1 MQIRKLL
8 FAATFAAAGLC
19 AASLAAT
26 AQDWPSRPVTM
37 VVPFAA
43 GGPIDTLARVLQQ
56 PMSEALGQQLI
67 VENVPGGGGMTGSL
81 RVAQAAADSHMF
93 VLASIGTHAISQS
106 MHKKPLYDATS
117 AFQPVILTA
126 DAPLVLLVRKDLPA
140 KNLKEFTE
148 YAKANQAKM
157 QFGSG
162 GTGTSSHVGCVLL
175 NQTIGVN
182 IVHVPYRGGGPAL
195 QDLIAG
201 RLDFICNYVSTAVPA
216 VAAGQARVL
225 ATLAGERSTAFPDV
239 PTADQQGLKN
249 FDISAWNAIF
259 LPKSATP
266 AMVAKM
272 NAAVSKALD
281 TPALKKRLDD
291 IGLIPPAAG
300 RRTPE
305 YLQKYVESEIKK
317 WAVPV
322 KAAGLQVD

>member
-1 MQIRKLL
+1 MHIRKLL
-8 FAATFAAAGLC
+8 FAAAFAT
-19 AASLAAT
+19 ASQSAT

-37 VVPFAA
+37 LVPFAA

-56 PMSEALGQQLI
+56 PLSEALGQQLI

-81 RVAQAAADSHMF
+81 RVAQAAADSHLF

-106 MHKKPLYDATS
+106 MHKKPLYDAAT

-140 KNLKEFTE
+140 KDLKEFAE
-148 YAKANQAKM
+148 YAKANHGKM

-175 NQTIGVN
+175 HQTIGVN

-195 QDLIAG
+195 QDLIGG

-239 PTADQQGLKN
+239 PTADQQGLKD

-266 AMVAKM
+266 AMVAKL
-272 NAAVSKALD
+272 NAAVSRVLD

-291 IGLIPPAAG
+291 IGLIPPAAA
-300 RRTPE
+300 RRTPG

-322 KAAGLQVD
+322 QAAGLQVD

>member
-1 MQIRKLL
+1 MQIRTLV
-8 FAATFAAAGLC
+8 FAAAI
-19 AASLAAT
+19 AAAGQSAM
-26 AQDWPSRPVTM
+26 AQEWPSRALTM

-56 PMSEALGQQLI
+56 PMSEALGQQII

-81 RVAQAAADSHMF
+81 RVSQAAADSHVF

-106 MHKKPLYDATS
+106 MHKKPLYDSAV

-140 KNLKEFTE
+140 KDLKEFSD
-148 YAKANQAKM
+148 YARQNAGKM

-175 NQTIGVN
+175 NQTIGAN

-225 ATLAGERSTAFPDV
+225 ATLAGERSTAFADV
-239 PTADQQGLKN
+239 ATAHEQGLKD

-266 AMVAKM
+266 AMVAKL
-272 NAAVSKALD
+272 NAAVSRALD

-291 IGLIPPAAG
+291 IGLIPPVAA

-305 YLQKYVESEIKK
+305 YLQKYVESEIRK
-317 WAVPV
+317 WAEPV